1 MIDPVIDQLV
11 IERMGEVY
19 QDYARVLKELN
30 DIREGKSVV
39 VPVDDEHARFMQ
51 LVSQHWL
58 DQRHK
63 ETFNALKK
71 EYQND

>member
-1 MIDPVIDQLV
+1 MTDPVIEQLV
-11 IERMGEVY
+11 IERMGRTYE
-19 QDYARVLKELN
+19 DYSRVLKELN

-39 VPVDDEHARFMQ
+39 VPVDDEHARFMM

-71 EYQND
+71 EYE